1 MNGHRASSWR
11 PLVTHLPDH
20 QLQGTFHH
28 GAPPLNNRIM
38 PCFMKENRSLDVV
51 GAEPTSSHG
60 GIETQSSSLQA
71 WVLGTFV
78 GPYRASLS
86 GEAPVSSWFGDRQEV
101 GFSPSTVPARNQ
113 AECHRLGH
121 HVPRWLVP
129 AGSSQF
135 SPDHCRSLTPWLGT
149 CLWES

>member
-11 PLVTHLPDH
+11 PPVTHLPNQ

-28 GAPPLNNRIM
+28 GVPPLNNRIM
-38 PCFMKENRSLDVV
+38 SCFMRPWGKRTCSLDVV

-86 GEAPVSSWFGDRQEV
+86 GETPASSWFGDRQEV

-113 AECHRLGH
+113 ADAI
-121 HVPRWLVP
+121 V
-129 AGSSQF
+129 SDTT
-135 SPDHCRSLTPWLGT
+135 SPDGLSLLAQASSLLITIDP
-149 CLWES
+149 